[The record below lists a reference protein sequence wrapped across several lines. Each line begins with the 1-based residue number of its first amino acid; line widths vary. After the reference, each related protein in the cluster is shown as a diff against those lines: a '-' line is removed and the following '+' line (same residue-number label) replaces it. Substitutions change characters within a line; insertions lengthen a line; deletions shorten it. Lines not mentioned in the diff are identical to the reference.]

1 MFYKGKRV
9 LVTGGTGFV
18 GRHIVQQLLKEGAI
32 VRVPVHNRQLLATK
46 DERIETVQ
54 ADLTRQEDCLSV
66 SRGIN
71 YVFHAAGAVMG
82 AGAGAESSMA
92 GITTNL
98 ILTSQIL
105 QAAWTT
111 DIERFL
117 LFSSSTGYP
126 VTDHPVKEDEMW
138 SGPTHPAYLGYGW
151 MRRYFERLGEF
162 VASNS
167 DVKISIIRP
176 TAIYG
181 RYDNFDPVTSH
192 IIPALVRKAVER
204 LAPFEVWGSG
214 QEVRD
219 FLHVSDLARGCLMMM
234 EKNAECDPVNI
245 GYGKSVT
252 VKKIVGY
259 ILAAAEYH
267 DAKVVF
273 NASKPTSIPF
283 RMVDTSK
290 AKKVLGFEP
299 EITIEDGIKDTVDW
313 FRKQHAKTA

>member
-18 GRHIVQQLLKEGAI
+18 GRHIIQQLLKEGAI
-32 VRVPVHNRQLLATK
+32 VRVPVHNRQLATQ
-46 DERIETVQ
+46 DEGIETVQ

-66 SRGIN
+66 SRGID

-105 QAAWTT
+105 QAAWIAG
-111 DIERFL
+111 IERFL

-126 VTDHPVKEDEMW
+126 VTDYPVKEDEMW
-138 SGPTHPAYLGYGW
+138 SDLIHPAYLGYGW

-167 DVKISIIRP
+167 DVKISIVRP

-192 IIPALVRKAVER
+192 VIPSLIRKAVER
-204 LAPFEVWGSG
+204 CAPFEVWGSG

-219 FLHVSDLARGCLMMM
+219 FLHVSDLARGCLLMI

-245 GYGKSVT
+245 GYGETVT
-252 VKKIVGY
+252 VKEIVSY
-259 ILAAAEYH
+259 ILDAAEYV

-290 AKKVLGFEP
+290 AKRVLGFEP
-299 EITIEDGIKDTVDW
+299 EVTIEDGIKDTVDW
-313 FRKQHAKTA
+313 FREQQSNTA

>member
-1 MFYKGKRV
+1 MFYKGKHV

-32 VRVPVHNRQLLATK
+32 VRVPVHNRPLPIQ
-46 DERIETVQ
+46 DDRIETVQ
-54 ADLTRQEDCLSV
+54 ADLTKQEDCLSV
-66 SRGIN
+66 SREIG

-92 GITTNL
+92 SITTNL
-98 ILTSQIL
+98 ILTSQML
-105 QAAWTT
+105 QAAWTAG
-111 DIERFL
+111 IERFL

-162 VASNS
+162 VATNS
-167 DVKISIIRP
+167 DVKISIVRP

-219 FLHVSDLARGCLMMM
+219 FLHVSDLARGCLLMM

-245 GYGKSVT
+245 GYGKAVT
-252 VKKIVGY
+252 VKEIVGY
-259 ILAAAEYH
+259 ILDAAEYH
-267 DAKVVF
+267 DAEVVF

-290 AKKVLGFEP
+290 AKRVLGFEP
-299 EITIEDGIKDTVDW
+299 EITIKDGIKDTVDW
-313 FRKQHAKTA
+313 FRKQYTK